1 MATAAS
7 SVSTPSTPKPRSA
20 MRPLPLA
27 ALLLS
32 LCLAGLAQARELPD
46 PDLRERDRQRLD
58 AALAALEPQRPGQPD
73 LYAIGFGGDS
83 EENVFRNE
91 AAYFERLMDERFGA
105 KGRTIA
111 LINHADSL
119 GTLPHPLATP
129 DNLRAALAAMGK
141 AMDPDQDVLL
151 LFMTMHGTP
160 QHQLLLRMAPKY
172 IDIIDPTWLRKALDD
187 AGIRNRVL
195 VISACYSGGFVPLLK
210 GDHAL
215 VITSAHRNRP
225 SFGCGADSDATYFG
239 RAYLAEALNATTD
252 FADAFERAKQR
263 IAEREREEG
272 FKPSRPQIAI
282 GKAIVPT
289 LAAWR
294 AQLVPG
300 PAIAYAA
307 PTPPATPADA
317 GAAPKSDAAAS
328 VPAVPPA
335 TRNRKKH

>member
-1 MATAAS
+1 M
-7 SVSTPSTPKPRSA
+7 PRFV
-20 MRPLPLA
+20 RCL
-27 ALLLS
+27 LLLS
-32 LCLAGLAQARELPD
+32 LACVAGAVAAREPAD
-46 PDLRERDRQRLD
+46 TTQRTRDRERLQ
-58 AALAALEPQRPGQPD
+58 AALSALAPQRPGQPD

-91 AAYFERLMDERFGA
+91 TAYFERLMSERFGA
-105 KGRTIA
+105 GGRTIA

-119 GTLPHPLATP
+119 GALPHPLATP

-141 AMDPDQDVLL
+141 TMDPDQDFLV

-160 QHQLLLRMAPKY
+160 QHQLLLRMAPNY
-172 IDIIDPTWLRKALDD
+172 IGVIDPTWLRKALDE

-210 GDHAL
+210 GDRAL
-215 VITSAHRNRP
+215 VITAAHRNRP

-252 FADAFERAKQR
+252 FAEAFEQAKQR

-272 FKPSRPQIAI
+272 FRPSRPQIAI
-282 GKAIVPT
+282 GKAIVPI

-294 AQLVPG
+294 AQLVAG
-300 PAIAYAA
+300 PPIAYAA
-307 PTPPATPADA
+307 PTPPAKPESTGAATKATSAA
-317 GAAPKSDAAAS
+317 GAPAA
-328 VPAVPPA
+328 PPA
-335 TRNRKKH
+335 TPNRKQR

>member
-1 MATAAS
+1 MSALA
-7 SVSTPSTPKPRSA
+7 RS
-20 MRPLPLA
+20 LLLL
-27 ALLLS
+27 ALL
-32 LCLAGLAQARELPD
+32 CVVGAAAAREPG
-46 PDLRERDRQRLD
+46 D
-58 AALAALEPQRPGQPD
+58 AALRARDHARLQAALTALAPQRPGQPD
-73 LYAIGFGGDS
+73 VYAIGFGGDS

-91 AAYFERLMDERFGA
+91 AAYFERLMTERFGA
-105 KGRTIA
+105 AGRTIT

-119 GTLPHPLATP
+119 GVAPHPLATP
-129 DNLRAALAAMGK
+129 ENLHATLMAMGK
-141 AMDPDQDVLL
+141 TMDPEQDILV

-160 QHQLLLRMAPKY
+160 QHQLLLRMAPNY
-172 IDIIDPTWLRKALDD
+172 LDFIDPTSLRKALDD

-195 VISACYSGGFVPLLK
+195 VISACFSGGFVPLLK

-215 VITSAHRNRP
+215 VITAAHRNRP

-252 FADAFERAKQR
+252 FVEAFEQAKQR
-263 IAEREREEG
+263 IAEREHEEN

-294 AQLVPG
+294 AQLVAG

-307 PTPPATPADA
+307 PTPPADTR
-317 GAAPKSDAAAS
+317 
-328 VPAVPPA
+328 PPA
-335 TRNRKKH
+335 NTDTAGKASAPAPARQNTKKR

>member
-1 MATAAS
+1 
-7 SVSTPSTPKPRSA
+7 

-32 LCLAGLAQARELPD
+32 LCLAGLAQARGLPD
-46 PDLRERDRQRLD
+46 PDLRERDRERLD
-58 AALAALEPQRPGQPD
+58 VALSALAPQRPGQPD

-83 EENVFRNE
+83 EENVFRNG

-119 GTLPHPLATP
+119 GALPHPLATP
-129 DNLRAALAAMGK
+129 DNLRATLAAMGK

-172 IDIIDPTWLRKALDD
+172 IDVIDPTWLRKALDD

-294 AQLVPG
+294 AQLAPG

-307 PTPPATPADA
+307 PTPPAKPADA
-317 GAAPKSDAAAS
+317 GTAPKSDSAAS
-328 VPAVPPA
+328 APAVPPA
-335 TRNRKKH
+335 SRNRKKR

>member
-1 MATAAS
+1 
-7 SVSTPSTPKPRSA
+7 

-32 LCLAGLAQARELPD
+32 LCLVGLAHARGLPD

-58 AALAALEPQRPGQPD
+58 AALSALAPQRPGQPD

-119 GTLPHPLATP
+119 GALPHPLATP
-129 DNLRAALAAMGK
+129 DNLRATLAAMGK

-151 LFMTMHGTP
+151 LFMTMHGTQ

-172 IDIIDPTWLRKALDD
+172 IDVIDPTWLRKALDD

-210 GDHAL
+210 DDHAL

-294 AQLVPG
+294 EQLVPG

-307 PTPPATPADA
+307 PTPPAKPVDA
-317 GAAPKSDAAAS
+317 GAATNADAAAS
-328 VPAVPPA
+328 APVVPPA
-335 TRNRKKH
+335 ARNRKKR

>member
-1 MATAAS
+1 
-7 SVSTPSTPKPRSA
+7 
-20 MRPLPLA
+20 MRPLPLV

-32 LCLAGLAQARELPD
+32 LCLTGLAQARELPD
-46 PDLRERDRQRLD
+46 PDLREHDRQRLD

-91 AAYFERLMDERFGA
+91 AAYFERLMNERFGA

-119 GTLPHPLATP
+119 GASPHPLATP
-129 DNLRAALAAMGK
+129 GNLRAALAAVGK
-141 AMDPDQDVLL
+141 RMDPDQDILL
-151 LFMTMHGTP
+151 LFMTMHGTA

-172 IDIIDPTWLRKALDD
+172 VDLIDPDWLRKALDD

-195 VISACYSGGFVPLLK
+195 VISACYSGGFIPRLE
-210 GDHAL
+210 GDDTLIMTA
-215 VITSAHRNRP
+215 SHRSRT

-239 RAYLAEALNATTD
+239 RAWLIEGLNATTD
-252 FADAFERAKQR
+252 FAAAFEQAKLR
-263 IAEREREEG
+263 IAEREREG
-272 FKPSRPQIAI
+272 DFKPSRPQIEI
-282 GKAIVPT
+282 GDRIAPK

-300 PAIAYAA
+300 PVIAYAPPVTA
-307 PTPPATPADA
+307 PVVAEIPATAEPAADT
-317 GAAPKSDAAAS
+317 K
-328 VPAVPPA
+328 PP
-335 TRNRKKH
+335 RHRKQRKR

>member
-1 MATAAS
+1 M
-7 SVSTPSTPKPRSA
+7 PRLL
-20 MRPLPLA
+20 RCL
-27 ALLLS
+27 LLLS
-32 LCLAGLAQARELPD
+32 LACVAGTGAAREPA
-46 PDLRERDRQRLD
+46 D
-58 AALAALEPQRPGQPD
+58 AALRARDHERLQAALSALAPQRPGQPD

-91 AAYFERLMDERFGA
+91 AAYFERLMTERFGA
-105 KGRTIA
+105 AGRTIA

-119 GTLPHPLATP
+119 GALPHPLATP
-129 DNLRAALAAMGK
+129 DNLRATLAAMRRT
-141 AMDPDQDVLL
+141 MDPEQDILV

-160 QHQLLLRMAPKY
+160 QHQLLLRMAPDY
-172 IDIIDPTWLRKALDD
+172 IDLIDPTWLRKALDES
-187 AGIRNRVL
+187 GIRNRVL

-210 GDHAL
+210 GDDAL

-252 FADAFERAKQR
+252 FAEAFEQAKRR
-263 IAEREREEG
+263 IAEREHDEH
-272 FKPSRPQIAI
+272 FKPSRPQIAM
-282 GKAIVPT
+282 GRDLAPR

-307 PTPPATPADA
+307 P
-317 GAAPKSDAAAS
+317 
-328 VPAVPPA
+328 VPPA
-335 TRNRKKH
+335 KTADADAPAKPDAAGKASAPPAARDRKRR